1 MINSRVNVSPHSATV
16 EDYLKAIYEHQ
27 AASGNAAVGTAAL
40 ADRLRVSR
48 ASVTG
53 MLKKLAASPRPLI
66 AYTRYR
72 GVRLTPVGEKAA
84 LEVVRHHR
92 LLETYLITALGYSWD
107 EVHHEAE
114 GLEHVISEDFED
126 RIAEFLGHPDFDPH
140 GAPIPQRDG
149 SLPTRTEVRLS
160 DLPVGRSASV
170 SRVPDRDPELL
181 RYLDRLGL
189 RPQQQLLVV
198 ARDPFDGPVHIRP
211 GAAESVVVL
220 GRRVADDVFV
230 VEEPIA

>member
-1 MINSRVNVSPHSATV
+1 MRPHSATV
-16 EDYLKAIYEHQ
+16 EDYLKAIYERQ
-27 AASGNAAVGTAAL
+27 AEGPGSAVGTAAL
-40 ADRLRVSR
+40 ADRLGVSR

-72 GVRLTPVGEKAA
+72 GVRLTPRGEKAA

-92 LLETYLITALGYSWD
+92 LLETYLFTALGYSWD
-107 EVHHEAE
+107 QVHPEAE
-114 GLEHVISEDFED
+114 GLEHVISEDLED

-149 SLPTRTEVRLS
+149 SLPRRNEMRLS
-160 DLPVGRSASV
+160 EVPVGHSARV
-170 SRVPDRDPELL
+170 SQVSDRDPELL

-189 RPQQQLLVV
+189 RPQQRLHVV
-198 ARDPFDGPVHIRP
+198 AREPFDGPLHVRLDH
-211 GAAESVVVL
+211 AEAISAL
-220 GRRVADDVFV
+220 GRRVAEDVFV
-230 VEEPIA
+230 VEDPAL